1 MMYNVTT
8 FATHYEIP
16 EDIKFDYE
24 DNIKNMD
31 TFFLL
36 LKLNHPELDY
46 FIEEM
51 KEEAFRLKKSFE
63 DDLSILIYRHYPD
76 MPNIILK
83 IFVWDSTVNGNDY
96 WSELHSDFESRCLD
110 LKNKYKWEYAVNK
123 KNANKEIIKITL

>member
-1 MMYNVTT
+1 MIMMYTTTT

-24 DNIKNMD
+24 DNIKNID

-51 KEEAFRLKKSFE
+51 KEEAFRLKKSFD

-83 IFVWDSTVNGNDY
+83 IFFWDSTVNGNDY
-96 WSELHSDFESRCLD
+96 WSELHSDFD
-110 LKNKYKWEYAVNK
+110 
-123 KNANKEIIKITL
+123 KEIIKITL